1 MKNTL
6 FEPIQKVITSFDFS
20 EIDSKRK
27 LVLQPLIDYIQNQ
40 VSKNE
45 LVYLNL
51 ICTHNSRRSHLSQ
64 IWAQTA
70 AAFYQIPQVF
80 CYSGGTE
87 ATAMFPMVAETLQ
100 NTGFQIEK
108 LSHESNPVY
117 AVKMGKNLPPVICFS
132 KKYDAPFNPV
142 SNFAAIMTCSQAD
155 QGCPL
160 ILGASA
166 RIPIT
171 YEDPKAFD
179 LTPLQAEKYQER
191 SMQIALE
198 MAFVFSNIKR

>member
-40 VSKNE
+40 VSNNE
-45 LVYLNL
+45 MVHLNL
-51 ICTHNSRRSHLSQ
+51 ICTHNSRRSHFSQ

-108 LSHESNPVY
+108 LSQESNPVY
-117 AVKMGKNLPPVICFS
+117 AVKMGENLPAVICFS
-132 KKYDAPFNPV
+132 KKFDASFNPV

-179 LTPLQAEKYQER
+179 LTPIQADKYQER

>member
-6 FEPIQKVITSFDFS
+6 FEPIQKLITSFDFS

-27 LVLQPLIDYIQNQ
+27 LLLQPLIDYIQNQ

-45 LVYLNL
+45 MVHLNL

-108 LSHESNPVY
+108 LSYESNPVY
-117 AVKMGKNLPPVICFS
+117 AVKMGENLPAVICFS

-155 QGCPL
+155 QGCPF

-179 LTPLQAEKYQER
+179 LTPIQADKYQER

>member
-6 FEPIQKVITSFDFS
+6 FEPIQKVMTSFDFS
-20 EIDSKRK
+20 NIDSKRK
-27 LVLQPLIDYIQNQ
+27 LVLQPLIDYIQSQ

-45 LVYLNL
+45 MVHLNL

-108 LSHESNPVY
+108 LSQEFNPVY
-117 AVKMGKNLPPVICFS
+117 AVKIGENLPAVICFS

-160 ILGASA
+160 ILGASV

-179 LTPLQAEKYQER
+179 LTPLQAEKYHER

-198 MAFVFSNIKR
+198 MAFVFSNIKQ